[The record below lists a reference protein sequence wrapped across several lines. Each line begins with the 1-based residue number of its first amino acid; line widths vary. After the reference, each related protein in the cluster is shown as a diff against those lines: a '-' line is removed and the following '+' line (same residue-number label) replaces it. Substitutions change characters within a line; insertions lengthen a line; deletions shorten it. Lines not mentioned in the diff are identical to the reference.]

1 MSFFL
6 FQVYY
11 QTIILMNNLKD
22 INIEQLNLILDIGFL
37 SMSTEYTNRI

>member
-1 MSFFL
+1 MSSFL

-22 INIEQLNLILDIGFL
+22 INIEQLNLILDTGFL
-37 SMSTEYTNRI
+37 SMSTEYTNQN

>member
-11 QTIILMNNLKD
+11 QTIILLNNLKD
-22 INIEQLNLILDIGFL
+22 SNMKHRTNTGYRIWLTLTYLRIEHI
-37 SMSTEYTNRI
+37 